1 MRHTNTTF
9 ELRLAILL
17 KNQSKSRRILFE
29 LRNCESMRN
38 SVASPSRFGRADSVV
53 SYGAADDPYSSSS
66 STADQAG
73 EDSLSLFLQLKG
85 QMLYFASWKCIAFLG
100 APK

>member
-29 LRNCESMRN
+29 LRSGDLQN
-38 SVASPSRFGRADSVV
+38 SISSFSRFGRADSVV
-53 SYGAADDPYSSSS
+53 SYGGVDDPYSSSS
-66 STADQAG
+66 SADPTG
-73 EDSLSLFLQLKG
+73 EDNLSLFLQLKG